1 MENNKN
7 QTPVTEEVKEW
18 SIDFMRSVETEGYE
32 SMVRKLNELTP
43 ELRVGVLEFLKTVTD
58 YCVKNNLKDFLEG
71 VDNYKK
77 LISTKE
83 VNLRK
88 YWRPKSIYVGT
99 KDWSC
104 YEKMLQKQIGIPIF
118 EIKVG

>member
-18 SIDFMRSVETEGYE
+18 SVGFMKTVETEGYE
-32 SMVRKLNELTP
+32 SVVRKLNELTP
-43 ELRVGVLEFLKTVTD
+43 ELRVGVLEFLKIVTD
-58 YCVKNNLKDFLEG
+58 YCMKNNLKDFLEG

-83 VNLRK
+83 VKLNK
-88 YWRPKSIYVGT
+88 FWRPKSIYGGT
-99 KDWSC
+99 NGWIC
-104 YEKMLQKQIGIPIF
+104 FEKMLQNQKGIPLF
-118 EIKVG
+118 EKKVG

>member
-18 SIDFMRSVETEGYE
+18 SVGFMKTVETEGYE
-32 SMVRKLNELTP
+32 SVVRKLNELTP
-43 ELRVGVLEFLKTVTD
+43 ELRVGVLEFLKIVTD
-58 YCVKNNLKDFLEG
+58 YCMKNNLKDFLEG

-83 VNLRK
+83 VNHRM
-88 YWRPKSIYVGT
+88 YWRPKSIYGGT
-99 KDWSC
+99 NGWIC
-104 YEKMLQKQIGIPIF
+104 FEKMLQNQKGIPIF
-118 EIKVG
+118 EKKVG